1 MKPRPPSSL
10 RGVVIFEVLAAILI
24 FGLAAVS
31 LLRAITVSAQ
41 TAVIAQQE
49 MRMILRL
56 QSKLNEVSKYPRIE
70 NLFNEKPSGSDNPDQ
85 LGIWTEYVI
94 TAIEGITT
102 ETDGQP
108 VNGMYHVKV
117 TASYDDSGTVHTYSA
132 ETVRYARLY
141 SAQGGAGRPAPVAPP
156 LPVPPR

>member
-1 MKPRPPSSL
+1 MKLLPPSSSR
-10 RGVVIFEVLAAILI
+10 RGIVIFEVLAAILI

-49 MRMILRL
+49 LRMILRL

-70 NLFNEKPSGSDNPDQ
+70 DLYNEKPASSDNPDQ

-94 TAIEGITT
+94 TLIEGVTT
-102 ETDGQP
+102 EIDGQP
-108 VNGMYHVKV
+108 VNDMYHIKV
-117 TASYDDSGTVHTYSA
+117 TASYEDFGTVRTYAA

-141 SAQGGAGRPAPVAPP
+141 STQGGAAPATAPV
-156 LPVPPR
+156 R

>member
-1 MKPRPPSSL
+1 MKPLPSSSSR
-10 RGVVIFEVLAAILI
+10 RGIVIFEVLAAILI

-49 MRMILRL
+49 LRMILRL

-70 NLFNEKPSGSDNPDQ
+70 DLYNEKPSGSDNPDQ
-85 LGIWTEYVI
+85 LGIWTEYAI
-94 TAIEGITT
+94 TLIENVTT
-102 ETDGQP
+102 EIDGQP
-108 VNGMYHVKV
+108 VNDMYHIKV
-117 TASYDDSGTVHTYSA
+117 TASYEDFGKVHTYAA

-141 SAQGGAGRPAPVAPP
+141 STQGGAGGGIATPT
-156 LPVPPR
+156 PPR